1 MLRIVRKWNRPDYCI
16 GKLYLDNKYVCDT
29 LEDTDRGLHQQMS
42 EAEIKAKKV
51 YGKTAIPVGTYKV
64 DMTTSPK
71 FANRVWGKR
80 YNGKVPQLLNVPG
93 FSGVRIH
100 PLNTAEDSLGC
111 IGLGENKIKGKIIN
125 STITYYKVLDSYI
138 VPLIKKYGHVIMRI
152 EREFHV

>member
-1 MLRIVRKWNRPDYCI
+1 MP
-16 GKLYLDNKYVCDT
+16 
-29 LEDTDRGLHQQMS
+29 

-125 STITYYKVLDSYI
+125 STVTYYKVLDSYI

>member
-16 GKLYLDNKYVCDT
+16 GKLYLDNNYVCDT

-64 DMTTSPK
+64 DMTISPK
-71 FANRVWGKR
+71 FASRIWGKH

-93 FSGVRIH
+93 FDGIRIH
-100 PLNTAEDSLGC
+100 PLNTAADSLGC
-111 IGLGENKIKGKIIN
+111 IGLGQNKIKGKIVN
-125 STITYYKVLDSYI
+125 STNTYYNVVDNYIMPIIRKKEKVL
-138 VPLIKKYGHVIMRI
+138 LRI
-152 EREFHV
+152 EREFYV